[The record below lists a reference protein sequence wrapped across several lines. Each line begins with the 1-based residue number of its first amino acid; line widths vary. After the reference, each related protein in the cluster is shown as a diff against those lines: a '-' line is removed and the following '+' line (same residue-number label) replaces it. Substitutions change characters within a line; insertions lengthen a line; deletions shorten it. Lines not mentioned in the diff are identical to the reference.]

1 MRFEWNVLLYE
12 FLRLCFE
19 LSSAPRIST
28 KLMKVPI
35 PLLRKLCIRII
46 TYLDDMLLMAVSRE
60 ELIIPRN
67 TLIFLLKSLGFLINS
82 EKSILDQTST
92 LEFLAVIVD

>member
-1 MRFEWNVLLYE
+1 
-12 FLRLCFE
+12 
-19 LSSAPRIST
+19 
-28 KLMKVPI
+28 
-35 PLLRKLCIRII
+35 
-46 TYLDDMLLMAVSRE
+46 MLLMAVSRE